1 MAKTYLEIVKYMVES
16 EFTIDGM
23 VDKPDIIGAV
33 FGQTEGLLGSEL
45 DLRELQKNGKIGRIE
60 IDVSQSS
67 NRSYGK
73 LHLPASLDRI
83 ETCILAAA
91 IESVDRVGPYEA
103 KFVIDKIEDTRS
115 EKRRKVLSRAKEL
128 LKILMN
134 TEIPDSKEI
143 SEVVQSELRVS
154 EISSYGP
161 EHLPAGPE
169 VGKSDELIIVEGRA
183 DVLTLLRNDMANA
196 IAVGGAASNV
206 PKSIISLSREK
217 ETTIFVDGDRG
228 GDLIIRSLLNVA
240 EVDFVAKAPDGKEV
254 EDLTRKEIIKAMR
267 SRIPVDQYLNARPS
281 QQTGNLHHRNFPPRN
296 GQEHRPAP
304 APAPA
309 AVPRAPQQQVQEPES
324 REPEVREQESHENG
338 ISSLDESPDDL
349 PVIER
354 DTGMDDK
361 RRSEDEAK
369 PALESVILTQLS
381 SGLEELSGTLRSRLY
396 DSMGNMIKEIPIRE
410 LLVTVQETDNVYGIV
425 LDGVITQ
432 RLLELAQTKRIKA
445 IYGIKANQL
454 NKRYNNMVLYTKE
467 SGKI

>member
-16 EFTIDGM
+16 KFNIEGV

-309 AVPRAPQQQVQEPES
+309 AAPRAPQQQVQEPES

>member
-16 EFTIDGM
+16 KFNIEGV

-154 EISSYGP
+154 EISAYGP

-324 REPEVREQESHENG
+324 REPEVHEQESHENG